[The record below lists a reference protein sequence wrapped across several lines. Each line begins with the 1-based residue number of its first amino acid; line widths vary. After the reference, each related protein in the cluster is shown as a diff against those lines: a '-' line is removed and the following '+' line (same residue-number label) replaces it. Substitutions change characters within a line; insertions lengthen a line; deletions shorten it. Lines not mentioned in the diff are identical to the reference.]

1 MMRVVVNGAAGRM
14 GAEVIRLVNEGN
26 RDSTLS
32 GATDRGGSGYPTLS
46 EFSGGCDVVIDFS
59 NHLATEEMCDFIVR
73 HSVPAVIATTG
84 QTEGE
89 LAMIDEAARHVP
101 IFRAGNM
108 SVGVALLIEL
118 AKKTAAVM
126 PDADIEIIERHHNRK
141 EDAPSGTAL
150 MIADAIRDVRGGAE
164 YKLGRA
170 GHERRTPGEIGINAV
185 RAGGI
190 VGVHEVLVCTDTQSI
205 TLKHEAYSR
214 SLFAEGALEAARYLL
229 TVTSPGIYN
238 MYDMLREDR

>member
-1 MMRVVVNGAAGRM
+1 MMRVAVNGAAGRM
-14 GAEVIRLVNEGN
+14 GAELIRLIEAGS
-26 RDSTLS
+26 RDSVLAA
-32 GATDRGGSGYPTLS
+32 ATDREGSGYPTLA
-46 EFSGGCDVVIDFS
+46 EICGDFDVIIDFS
-59 NHLATEEMCDFIVR
+59 NHLATMELCDCAVR
-73 HSVPAVIATTG
+73 HSVPVVIATTG
-84 QTEGE
+84 QTDEE
-89 LAMIDEAARHVP
+89 LSVIDDAARHVP
-101 IFRAGNM
+101 VFRSGNM
-108 SVGVALLIEL
+108 SVGVALLLEL

-126 PDADIEIIERHHNRK
+126 PDADVEIIERHHNRK

-150 MIADAIRDVRGGAE
+150 MIADAIRDARGGAE

-170 GHERRTPGEIGINAV
+170 GHERRHPGEIGIHSV

-214 SLFAEGALEAARYLL
+214 SLFAEGALEAARYLM
-229 TVTSPGIYN
+229 TVTKPGIYN